1 MKKLS
6 EDIQISLSTA
16 PDRISEILEIMIEH
30 VEADFCI
37 NVEECQG
44 DNSYWS
50 STSTLLVEEEG
61 ICGTIELGDQQSGF
75 EKIVSLAHEV
85 GHCVLASDSNFGDY
99 KETIFK
105 ESLAWY
111 LGYEYFLKQGWTI
124 DLRQYRERTTIALN
138 KYIWSLNER
147 NVKYKKKN

>member
-1 MKKLS
+1 MNTSPKYLKK
-6 EDIQISLSTA
+6 
-16 PDRISEILEIMIEH
+16 ILEEMIEH
-30 VEADFCI
+30 VEADLCI
-37 NVEECQG
+37 TVEECQG
-44 DNSYWS
+44 DNSFWS
-50 STSTLLVEEEG
+50 STPILSIEEDG
-61 ICGTIELGDQQSGF
+61 VCGVIELGDQQSEF

-85 GHCVLASDSNFGDY
+85 GHCILSSNENFGDY
-99 KETIFK
+99 KEVIFK

-111 LGYEYFLKQGWTI
+111 LGYEYFKEQGWNI